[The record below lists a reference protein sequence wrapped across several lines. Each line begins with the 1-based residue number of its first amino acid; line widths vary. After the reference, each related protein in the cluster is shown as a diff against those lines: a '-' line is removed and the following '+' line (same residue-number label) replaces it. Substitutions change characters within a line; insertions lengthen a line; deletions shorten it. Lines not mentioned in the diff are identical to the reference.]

1 MICPRVIRRDLSQGY
16 VPGYVVGITPGD
28 MLHGNRY
35 IPGICW
41 SQGFVAVICPRVIR
55 RDVSQ
60 GYFPGLSCRDMSLG
74 YVAGICCRDMFQ
86 GYVSGKTILCEVK
99 MCTAVK
105 LVLATESIVESTTR
119 LLCVCALGK
128 MAKTLVSAY
137 CQRFLT
143 YASAFVESFL
153 IL

>member
-60 GYFPGLSCRDMSLG
+60 GYFSGLSCRDMSLG
-74 YVAGICCRDMFQ
+74 YVAETCSRDTF
-86 GYVSGKTILCEVK
+86 
-99 MCTAVK
+99 
-105 LVLATESIVESTTR
+105 
-119 LLCVCALGK
+119 LGK
-128 MAKTLVSAY
+128 
-137 CQRFLT
+137 QF
-143 YASAFVESFL
+143 FVR
-153 IL
+153 